1 MGRAEI
7 DQLNVDLLDDS
18 ERKRQARL
26 SAQHRLAITTQQSPL
41 LRTAAVAVGLWRNVP
56 TGLDMAAAQ
65 GGTALGLEVS

>member
-18 ERKRQARL
+18 ERKRQARQR
-26 SAQHRLAITTQQSPL
+26 STHRLAITRSK
-41 LRTAAVAVGLWRNVP
+41 AAADGRRSRWLWRNVP